1 MSKIS
6 ILCYRMC
13 DITQSEGCKLETY
26 CPSHFL
32 SLCSKIL
39 RADFTSGSQP
49 ASIVYREE
57 NNFFPLISFL
67 KGKIYFSLLLFSY
80 RSVPSSTMRH

>member
-6 ILCYRMC
+6 VLCYRMC

-49 ASIVYREE
+49 ASIVYRDE

-67 KGKIYFSLLLFSY
+67 KGKNTLCRVALVFFF
-80 RSVPSSTMRH
+80 V

>member
-6 ILCYRMC
+6 VLCYRMC

-26 CPSHFL
+26 CPSPL
-32 SLCSKIL
+32 SYSLCSKIL

-49 ASIVYREE
+49 ASIV
-57 NNFFPLISFL
+57 FKGTSFIPPLL
-67 KGKIYFSLLLFSY
+67 SLS
-80 RSVPSSTMRH
+80 